1 MGEDEGKL
9 FAVSEEQAQS
19 DGGKGVG
26 EDGRERTEVST
37 NVTMAA
43 GGEITGISGR
53 AIMPRVLFAGM
64 QALDTRTQQ

>member
-43 GGEITGISGR
+43 GGEISGISGR
-53 AIMPRVLFAGM
+53 AIVSASSFAGM
-64 QALDTRTQQ
+64 LVLDTKNQE